1 LHFDFIE
8 FSAMK
13 IAMNIEIEAKFLN
26 IERNDM
32 RAKLVAAGF
41 VCTLPDFLM
50 RRVVF
55 DMPGTQM
62 DTWGRVRDEG
72 NKITMTIKRTN
83 DINSVTGTE
92 EIEVCVDDFE
102 DAAKFL
108 EACGLIRRSYQETRR
123 EKWQRDNVEVVLDE
137 WPAVPPF
144 CEIEASTEDQVRAAA
159 TELGFD
165 WKDALFGAVGSVYER
180 SGINRH
186 IINRHPVITFDNVN
200 EIFGLAGK
208 TA

>member
-1 LHFDFIE
+1 
-8 FSAMK
+8 
-13 IAMNIEIEAKFLN
+13 
-26 IERNDM
+26 
-32 RAKLVAAGF
+32 
-41 VCTLPDFLM
+41 
-50 RRVVF
+50 
-55 DMPGTQM
+55 
-62 DTWGRVRDEG
+62 
-72 NKITMTIKRTN
+72 
-83 DINSVTGTE
+83 
-92 EIEVCVDDFE
+92 
-102 DAAKFL
+102 
-108 EACGLIRRSYQETRR
+108 
-123 EKWQRDNVEVVLDE
+123 VLDE